1 MIVMKALITGATSG
15 IGQSFAAKLSKKGW
29 SLILTGRNEKRLKE
43 LQESLGGNIE
53 IIAADLAKKEDVFR
67 VYEFC
72 KGKDVDMLIN
82 NAGYGLFGKFEDTD
96 LDDEINMINVNITA
110 LHILTKLFLRDFK
123 KKDHGIILNVASAAG
138 FMAGPLMAAYY
149 GSKNYVLKLSVAIW
163 EELRRDRSNVKITVL
178 CPGPVDTNFN
188 NRAGVSFSVKPIS
201 ADFAAEYALKKA
213 FSGKL
218 FAIPGL
224 FVKLGTFAP
233 RFVPQKMLS
242 AIVYNIQS
250 AKKTSDGKEKA
261 LK

>member
-1 MIVMKALITGATSG
+1 MKALITGATSG
-15 IGQSFAAKLSKKGW
+15 IGQSFAAKLAKRGW
-29 SLILTGRNEKRLKE
+29 SLILTGRNEEKLREMQK
-43 LQESLGGNIE
+43 SLGGNIE

-72 KGKDVDMLIN
+72 RGKDVDMLIN

-123 KKDHGIILNVASAAG
+123 KRDHGTILNVASAAG
-138 FMAGPLMAAYY
+138 FMSGPLMAAYY
-149 GSKNYVLKLSVAIW
+149 GSKNYVLKLSLAIW

-188 NRAGVSFSVKPIS
+188 NRAGVSFSVKPIT
-201 ADFAAEYALKKA
+201 ADQAAEYALKKA
-213 FSGKL
+213 LNGKF

-224 FVKLGTFAP
+224 TVKLGTIAP
-233 RFVPQKMLS
+233 RFVPQKML
-242 AIVYNIQS
+242 AAVVYNIQK

>member
-1 MIVMKALITGATSG
+1 MKALITGATSG
-15 IGQSFAAKLSKKGW
+15 IGQSFAAKLAKRGW
-29 SLILTGRNEKRLKE
+29 SLILTGRNEEKLREMKK
-43 LQESLGGNIE
+43 SLGGNIE

-72 KGKDVDMLIN
+72 RGKDVDMLIN

-96 LDDEINMINVNITA
+96 LEDEINMINVNITA

-123 KKDHGIILNVASAAG
+123 KRDHGTILNVASAAG
-138 FMAGPLMAAYY
+138 FMSGPLMAAYY
-149 GSKNYVLKLSVAIW
+149 GSKNYVLKLSLAIW

-188 NRAGVSFSVKPIS
+188 NRAGVSFSVKPIT
-201 ADFAAEYALKKA
+201 ADQAAEYALKKA
-213 FSGKL
+213 LNGKF

-224 FVKLGTFAP
+224 TVKLGTIAP
-233 RFVPQKMLS
+233 RFVPQKML
-242 AIVYNIQS
+242 AAVVYNIQK

>member
-1 MIVMKALITGATSG
+1 MKALITGATSG
-15 IGQSFAAKLSKKGW
+15 IGQSFAAKLAKRGW
-29 SLILTGRNEKRLKE
+29 SLILTGRNEEKLREMKK
-43 LQESLGGNIE
+43 SLGGNIE

-72 KGKDVDMLIN
+72 RGKDVDMLIN

-96 LDDEINMINVNITA
+96 LEDEINMINVNITA

-123 KKDHGIILNVASAAG
+123 KRDHGTILNVASAAG
-138 FMAGPLMAAYY
+138 FMSGPLMAAYY
-149 GSKNYVLKLSVAIW
+149 GSKNYVLKLSLAIW

-188 NRAGVSFSVKPIS
+188 NRAGVSFSVKPIT
-201 ADFAAEYALKKA
+201 ADQAAEYALKKA
-213 FSGKL
+213 LNGKL

-224 FVKLGTFAP
+224 TVKLGTIAP
-233 RFVPQKMLS
+233 RFVPQKML
-242 AIVYNIQS
+242 AAVVYNIQK